1 MNKAKVIAQLRS
13 AKHPS
18 ELHGVS
24 STIKKLHPTD
34 LAEILSELSASIILS
49 LLGQLDPHSR
59 ATVFTHLPAER
70 QDLLLQAMSR
80 DVMATL
86 FEHMASDERADVYKR
101 MNEQT
106 RQALLPTLGRTERED
121 MLRMSSYP
129 EGTVGA
135 EMISDFVALTT
146 DMCVT
151 DALQHIRTTASEKET
166 IYVIYV
172 LDTQQ
177 RLIGTLS
184 LRELVMAPEQQT
196 VQDIMRPEPFFAE
209 LSWPREQAAELI
221 HHYDLLALPV
231 INNEQKMVGIV
242 TIDDAMDIEREED
255 TRQLA
260 RFGGN
265 SDLDILSSSFSNMFK
280 VRVFWLALLTVF
292 GVITSNFVAAQEEI
306 LSEVV
311 ILAAFLAPVIDMGGN
326 TGSQSATLVI
336 RAMALGDVKMKW
348 RYVWLVVRRELP
360 VVAVLGVVIALLEV
374 VLAEFSKGVGV
385 DVMMVV
391 GLSMLVCTIIGGV
404 IGSLLPF
411 IARRIGT
418 DPATLS
424 SPLITSIMDL
434 LGVFIYFGFAW
445 LFLGELLTQAA

>member
-18 ELHGVS
+18 ELQGVS

-59 ATVFTHLPAER
+59 ANVFTHLPAER

-101 MNEQT
+101 MNDQS
-106 RQALLPTLGRTERED
+106 RQALLPTLGQTERED

-135 EMISDFVALTT
+135 EMTSDFVALAS

-172 LDTQQ
+172 LDTLQ

-184 LRELVMAPEQQT
+184 LRELVLAPEQQT
-196 VQDIMRPEPFFAE
+196 VQDIMRPVPFFAE
-209 LSWPREQAAELI
+209 HMKD
-221 HHYDLLALPV
+221 HHCILPQPGV
-231 INNEQKMVGIV
+231 KH
-242 TIDDAMDIEREED
+242 TI
-255 TRQLA
+255 
-260 RFGGN
+260 
-265 SDLDILSSSFSNMFK
+265 
-280 VRVFWLALLTVF
+280 
-292 GVITSNFVAAQEEI
+292 
-306 LSEVV
+306 
-311 ILAAFLAPVIDMGGN
+311 
-326 TGSQSATLVI
+326 
-336 RAMALGDVKMKW
+336 
-348 RYVWLVVRRELP
+348 
-360 VVAVLGVVIALLEV
+360 
-374 VLAEFSKGVGV
+374 
-385 DVMMVV
+385 
-391 GLSMLVCTIIGGV
+391 
-404 IGSLLPF
+404 
-411 IARRIGT
+411 
-418 DPATLS
+418 
-424 SPLITSIMDL
+424 
-434 LGVFIYFGFAW
+434 
-445 LFLGELLTQAA
+445 